1 MRLIP
6 LAGFDEDLR
15 PLSPA
20 RLARREQI
28 AAMMSAKAGE
38 ALPPDDQRQQFV
50 PGDDPIELTPVL
62 RGHAAVASVEQSA
75 AWSRWDWIRW
85 GLPWLGLGL
94 GLGAL
99 IEIVIRMRY

>member
-6 LAGFDEDLR
+6 FDHMDEIRLRLSDRRDELAKASEV
-15 PLSPA
+15 
-20 RLARREQI
+20 RLPSDARRQSFI
-28 AAMMSAKAGE
+28 
-38 ALPPDDQRQQFV
+38 
-50 PGDDPIELTPVL
+50 PGDDPAELTPVL

-99 IEIVIRMRY
+99 IEIVIRMRA